1 MSQITGLDITSAN
14 AEAILTVEQIFPSG
28 IVLQQFGTDQALNMD
43 AIDIAETRK
52 GVDGKLVAGFMPV
65 IYPVSITLEASSPSL
80 QSLATVWQAMSANR
94 RVYACTLVCTVP
106 SIKAVFTWS
115 TGVLKNGAPFPSMQ
129 KVLAPTTW
137 QFDFQDFERS
147 GI

>member
-1 MSQITGLDITSAN
+1 MSNVAGLDITSAN
-14 AEAILTVEQIFPSG
+14 AEMILTVEDVYPAG
-28 IVLQQFGTDQALNMD
+28 IILQMFGTDQSINMD

-52 GVDGKLVAGFMPV
+52 GVDGKLVGGYVPV
-65 IYPVSITLEASSPSL
+65 IYPVSITLEASSPSAEAL
-80 QSLATVWQAMSANR
+80 SVVWQAMATNKT
-94 RVYACTLVCTVP
+94 VYACNLVCTVP
-106 SIKAVFTWS
+106 SIKVVFTWS
-115 TGVLKNGAPFPSMQ
+115 TGILKNGTPFPSHQ